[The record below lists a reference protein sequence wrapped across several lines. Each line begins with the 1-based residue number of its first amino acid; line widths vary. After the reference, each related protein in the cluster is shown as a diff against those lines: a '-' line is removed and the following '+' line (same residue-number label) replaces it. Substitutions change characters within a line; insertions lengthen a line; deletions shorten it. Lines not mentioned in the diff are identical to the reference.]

1 MSMAAC
7 YVGCRAR
14 GYPRRQ
20 PTREARSVKSPV
32 PYEAASSGAAA
43 REEIT
48 RLLRRMGCE
57 KVGFMDDFDK
67 HEVLLAFEHRGRPV
81 QLRASAKG
89 WAAMYLSAKPYTTR
103 TRCSRAEYEARA
115 LRQGL
120 VAVNSILRDWVK
132 GQVVAVECG
141 IMSFE
146 AVFVPHMLTH
156 DGRSVLERIIEAK
169 MLPAPADVA

>member
-1 MSMAAC
+1 M
-7 YVGCRAR
+7 
-14 GYPRRQ
+14 
-20 PTREARSVKSPV
+20 KSAV
-32 PYEAASSGAAA
+32 PYEGASSGAAA

-57 KVGFMDDFDK
+57 KVGFMDDFDR

-89 WAAMYLSAKPYTTR
+89 WAAMYLRAKPYTTR
-103 TRCSRAEYEARA
+103 TRCPRAEYEARA

-169 MLPAPADVA
+169 MLPAPADAA